1 MARLHETLETTLP
14 TDRAFAFIADFA
26 NAQQWD
32 PGVVWSSAASE
43 EPPAIGSC
51 YQLGVRMGN
60 RVLPMEYR
68 ITTLE
73 HDARVVLEGSGSGVQ
88 AVDDI
93 RFESTAT
100 GTRIDYLADIRLT
113 GMLRLVAPFAGRAF
127 ASIAGNARTGMQ
139 QTLDRLSEQGP
150 AAAGRGTDR

>member
-1 MARLHETLETTLP
+1 
-14 TDRAFAFIADFA
+14 
-26 NAQQWD
+26 
-32 PGVVWSSAASE
+32 
-43 EPPAIGSC
+43 
-51 YQLGVRMGN
+51 MGN

-100 GTRIDYLADIRLT
+100 GTRIDYLADIQLT
-113 GMLRLVAPFAGRAF
+113 GILRLVAPFAGRAF

-150 AAAGRGTDR
+150 AAAGRGTN